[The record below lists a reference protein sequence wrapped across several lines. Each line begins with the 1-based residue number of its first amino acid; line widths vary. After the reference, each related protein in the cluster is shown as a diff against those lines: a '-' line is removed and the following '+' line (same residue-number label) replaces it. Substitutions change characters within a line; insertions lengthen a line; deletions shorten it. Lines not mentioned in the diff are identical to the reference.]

1 MLRSEAWVWLGR
13 GAGAAVGVLLVAI
26 AASLVLGA
34 GGVVAQVAIA
44 ILLASGL
51 GPVVGWLRGKTGMN
65 RTLTILLVYLGF
77 MLLVGA
83 LLLLIVPEA
92 VTQAIE
98 FSARLPAFLA
108 DVRGLVLDLG
118 VPMVSDALVN
128 AIDAVAATLRDA
140 EVANE
145 TDTEMLIDASLTVL
159 DAGLAVVDLVIA
171 VVTVLTLVFFW
182 LIGRQH
188 MQRFIL
194 ALLPYEHRAGVRH
207 GWNEVEGKLGMWV
220 RGQAIVIA
228 FVFVVTTAAYFVIGL
243 PGALLLGLISGIAEI
258 IPIVGP
264 VLGAIPALLVAAA
277 SGQLELVLLVAGV
290 WFVIQTLESYVLVP
304 IVMKNT
310 IGMPPFVVLVSL
322 VVGAAAGGLVGALL
336 AVPLTA
342 AVLVI
347 LTRAQAR
354 RTPVTLSGPDRSSGD
369 EADEDGEP
377 EVLSSKL
384 KQAVSED
391 QPAGPSP

>member
-1 MLRSEAWVWLGR
+1 
-13 GAGAAVGVLLVAI
+13 
-26 AASLVLGA
+26 
-34 GGVVAQVAIA
+34 
-44 ILLASGL
+44 
-51 GPVVGWLRGKTGMN
+51 MN

>member
-1 MLRSEAWVWLGR
+1 MLRSEAWLWLGR
-13 GAGAAVGVLLVAI
+13 GAGAAVGVLLI
-26 AASLVLGA
+26 AVVASLVLGA
-34 GGVVAQVAIA
+34 TGVVAQVAIA
-44 ILLASGL
+44 ILLAAGL

-92 VTQAIE
+92 VSQAIE
-98 FSARLPAFLA
+98 FTARLPAFLV
-108 DVRGLVLDLG
+108 DVRALVLDLG
-118 VPMVSDALVN
+118 VPLVSDALVN
-128 AIDAVAATLRDA
+128 AIDAVTATLRDA
-140 EVANE
+140 EVETE
-145 TDTEMLIDASLTVL
+145 TDPEMLIDASLTLL

-188 MQRFIL
+188 MQRFVL
-194 ALLPYEHRAGVRH
+194 ALLPPVHRAGVRH
-207 GWNEVEGKLGMWV
+207 GWNEVEGKLGLWV

-277 SGQLELVLLVAGV
+277 SGDVVHVLLVAGV

-322 VVGAAAGGLVGALL
+322 VVGAAAGGLIGALL

-342 AVLVI
+342 AVLVV

-354 RTPVTLSGPDRSSGD
+354 STPVTLSGPDRSSGD
-369 EADEDGEP
+369 ADEDG
-377 EVLSSKL
+377 VMDSSS
-384 KQAVSED
+384 AD
-391 QPAGPSP
+391 PSPTVAGERPTQPSP